1 MAYARRLPQR
11 CPMDGERTTNAGP
24 HTRDRRA
31 YAIRPYNPL
40 SAQRILIGQGCIAM
54 RLPFA
59 TNTSTMR
66 RVVAGAATH
75 VAQALRRREDAPPN
89 GLAPFTHCR
98 SLRTRL
104 LWHGRLLHRLL
115 PMAYRERPTVHL
127 WRRYVRLTASRNRE
141 RTALK
146 RRRIDGHG
154 QSMVEF
160 ALVIPVFL
168 LLLFGTL
175 EVGMAYK
182 THSAFQESTL
192 EAVRVASAEST
203 TDTADQHAL
212 DQLVTMLAGENL
224 NNISSVTIYRAN
236 DNTYVPPLND
246 PPGRSACNAV
256 GATSPCYDSI
266 HTNYIYKSGKFV
278 CADASQE
285 IPPQPCTSES
295 FWSPANRK
303 NTIPTNST
311 DAPLD
316 IIGVR
321 IIYKYR
327 GVTGLL
333 FPVTITQVATAQI
346 EPTGFGS

>member
-1 MAYARRLPQR
+1 M
-11 CPMDGERTTNAGP
+11 
-24 HTRDRRA
+24 
-31 YAIRPYNPL
+31 
-40 SAQRILIGQGCIAM
+40 
-54 RLPFA
+54 
-59 TNTSTMR
+59 
-66 RVVAGAATH
+66 
-75 VAQALRRREDAPPN
+75 
-89 GLAPFTHCR
+89 
-98 SLRTRL
+98 
-104 LWHGRLLHRLL
+104 
-115 PMAYRERPTVHL
+115 
-127 WRRYVRLTASRNRE
+127 RLTASRNRE

-182 THSAFQESTL
+182 THSAFQESAL
-192 EAVRVASAEST
+192 EAVRVASAEGA
-203 TDTADQHAL
+203 TDTADQDAL

-224 NNISSVTIYRAN
+224 NSISSVTIYRAN
-236 DNTYVPPLND
+236 DGSYVPPLND
-246 PPGRSACNAV
+246 PSGRSACSAV

-266 HTNYIYKSGKFV
+266 HTNYVYMNGRFV
-278 CADASQE
+278 CAADNTQ
-285 IPPQPCTSES
+285 IPPTPCTNES
-295 FWSPANRK
+295 FWDPANRK

-333 FPVTITQVATAQI
+333 LPVTITQVATAQI